1 MNKELYGKK
10 FRLPESILKS
20 LDDGFKSVNADSN
33 TEGFNRNKEL
43 RDNGYV
49 TYQTLKRWKNWF
61 DQNSNDSDST
71 EYILNG
77 GDKSKNWVNNTLDYL
92 RKEVELSKKNKK
104 YGEGNLDVDVQIA
117 EEIKKINRLIKS

>member
-10 FRLPESILKS
+10 ISLPDPILNA
-20 LDDGFKSVNADSN
+20 LNDGFDSVNADSN

-43 RDNGYV
+43 RDSGYI

-61 DQNSNDSDST
+61 DTFDGDSESK

-77 GDKSKNWVNNTLDYL
+77 GDKCKNWIDNILNYL
-92 RKEVELSKKNKK
+92 RREVELSKKNKK

-117 EEIKKINRLIKS
+117 NEIKRINKIIHI

>member
-10 FRLPESILKS
+10 ISLPEPILNA
-20 LDDGFKSVNADSN
+20 LNDGFNSVNGDSN

-43 RDNGYV
+43 RDNGYI

-61 DQNSNDSDST
+61 DTFNGDSDSV

-77 GDKSKNWVNNTLDYL
+77 GDKCKNWVDNILNYL
-92 RKEVELSKKNKK
+92 RKNVESSKKIKK

-117 EEIKKINRLIKS
+117 NEIKRINKIIHT

>member
-61 DQNSNDSDST
+61 DQNSNDSYST